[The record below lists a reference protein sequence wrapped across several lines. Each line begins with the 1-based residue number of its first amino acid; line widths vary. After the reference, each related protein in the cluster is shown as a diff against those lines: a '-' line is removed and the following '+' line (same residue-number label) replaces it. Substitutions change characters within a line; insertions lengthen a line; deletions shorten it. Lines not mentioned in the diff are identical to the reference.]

1 MLASGVLNTRR
12 SSVTAQLGEYWWPAM
27 AAAKLW
33 PVSEAEGRHEHEWR
47 DERGWREFAASNRE
61 RIVAN
66 EHEINRLRDRV
77 HELAERVGVIG
88 ALTVQLGHVAETVEG
103 LSRTVTENT
112 RQSDQRIAALAEELS
127 RGLADLNLKMA
138 DAVRRPTAS
147 VIAQYL
153 ALIVSIVA
161 IVVVAFTR

>member
-1 MLASGVLNTRR
+1 MLASGVPNTRR
-12 SSVTAQLGEYWWPAM
+12 SSVKAQLGEYWWPAM

-33 PVSEAEGRHEHEWR
+33 PVSEAEGRFEHEWR
-47 DERGWREFAASNRE
+47 DEGWREFAASNRE

>member
-1 MLASGVLNTRR
+1 VN
-12 SSVTAQLGEYWWPAM
+12 AQLSGYWWPAM
-27 AAAKLW
+27 AAERLW
-33 PVSEAEGRHEHEWR
+33 PVSEGEGRHEREWR
-47 DERGWREFAASNRE
+47 EERGWREFAASNRE

-77 HELAERVGVIG
+77 HDIAEKVGVIG
-88 ALTVQLGHVAETVEG
+88 ALTVQLKHLAETVEG
-103 LSRTVTENT
+103 LSRTVAANT
-112 RQSDQRIAALAEELS
+112 QQSDQRIAALAEELS

-153 ALIVSIVA
+153 ALAVSIVA

>member
-1 MLASGVLNTRR
+1 VET
-12 SSVTAQLGEYWWPAM
+12 QLSEFWWPAM

-33 PVSEAEGRHEHEWR
+33 PVSEAEGRYEHEWR

-77 HELAERVGVIG
+77 HDISEKVGVIG
-88 ALTVQLGHVAETVEG
+88 ALTVQLGHLAETVEG

-112 RQSDQRIAALAEELS
+112 KQSDQRTAALAEELS

-138 DAVRRPTAS
+138 DAVKRPTAS

-153 ALIVSIVA
+153 ALAVSIVA
-161 IVVVAFTR
+161 IVVVALTR